1 MDYQSLSERLS
12 FFRCPNCEGGKIQLS
27 DNASEGL
34 ICLDCGTAFP
44 VLLNEFVCMLSKSGI
59 SDTKKRIQE
68 FWGDI
73 CKQWYTGFDEKL
85 TSELLYDYL
94 DDLEQMFKCRMH
106 LAVTEM
112 ELNTLKGKSVLEIGS
127 GGGAH
132 SALFK
137 RCSAQVTSV
146 DITIERVVSTAK
158 KLSLIKEGTGLS
170 LQADAETLP
179 FMDNS
184 FDIVYSNGVLH
195 HSENTE
201 KCIAEVRRVLKP
213 GGKAVIMLYSR
224 HSALYWLTL
233 LPQTILSGLIFN
245 VPEAE
250 RIGIITEGRPKHQ
263 DSKNPITRIYSKK
276 QILSLFKEFNLASIR
291 KSSFSFSQ
299 IPVAARIRPFILKSL
314 GCKRWKSG
322 AIVYGAPNYAETRF
336 ELMLGK
342 YFGFAWNVI
351 ASKR

>member
-1 MDYQSLSERLS
+1 MNFQALSERNN
-12 FFRCPNCEGGKIQLS
+12 FFRCPDCKMGDIKFC
-27 DNASEGL
+27 DNSTDGL
-34 ICLDCGTAFP
+34 ICSNCGTIFP
-44 VLLNEFVCMLSKSGI
+44 ILLDQFICMLPKSGI

-73 CKQWYTGFDEKL
+73 CKQWYTKFDENL
-85 TSELLYDYL
+85 TSEMLYDYL
-94 DDLEQMFKCRMH
+94 DDLKEMFKCRMH

-112 ELNTLKGKSVLEIGS
+112 EVNTLKGKSVLEIGS

-137 RCSAQVTSV
+137 RYGAHVTSV

-201 KCIAEVRRVLKP
+201 KCIEEVRRVLKP
-213 GGKAVIMLYSR
+213 NGKAVIMLYSR
-224 HSALYWLTL
+224 YSALYWLNL
-233 LPQTILSGLIFN
+233 LPRTILYGLIFN

-276 QILSLFKEFNLASIR
+276 QILSLFKDFNVESIR
-291 KSSFSFSQ
+291 KNSFSFSQ
-299 IPVAARIRPFILKSL
+299 LPVAARIRPLIMKGL
-314 GCKRWKSG
+314 GYKLWKSG
-322 AIVYGAPNYAETRF
+322 TIVYGAPNYAETRL
-336 ELMLGK
+336 ELMIGK